1 MPHLAE
7 TVLMLVD
14 LSLYLIFGGGYL
26 ESMGAAPGSPHLH
39 WTCPDAASGI
49 WRADLPL
56 EFLFLDSGRNRL
68 IRLIPANTAAETGR
82 NGQLAAILLL
92 HVALWEGKKK
102 KRWEDKKNGWKKN
115 KCI

>member
-7 TVLMLVD
+7 MVLMLVD

-39 WTCPDAASGI
+39 WTRPDAASGI
-49 WRADLPL
+49 WHADLPL
-56 EFLFLDSGRNRL
+56 EFIFLDSGRNRL
-68 IRLIPANTAAETGR
+68 IRLIPANTAAETGQ
-82 NGQLAAILLL
+82 NGQLVAILLL
-92 HVALWEGKKK
+92 HVALWGEKKK
-102 KRWEDKKNGWKKN
+102 MRRHKKNGWKKN

>member
-56 EFLFLDSGRNRL
+56 EFFFLDSGRNRL

-92 HVALWEGKKK
+92 HVALWEEKKK
-102 KRWEDKKNGWKKN
+102 KKMRRNVYN
-115 KCI
+115 KRM

>member
-26 ESMGAAPGSPHLH
+26 ESTGAAPGSPHLH
-39 WTCPDAASGI
+39 RTRPDVASGI
-49 WRADLPL
+49 RRANSPL
-56 EFLFLDSGRNRL
+56 DFFFLDSSRRNRL

-92 HVALWEGKKK
+92 HVAL
-102 KRWEDKKNGWKKN
+102 
-115 KCI
+115 